1 MITIRLP
8 EDEEARLKRISTAE
22 NTSKSEIVKRA
33 LRSYFNDYF
42 QKATP
47 YDLGKDLFG
56 KYGSGSGNLARDY
69 KKIIKEKLNAK
80 SSH

>member
-1 MITIRLP
+1 MVTIRLP
-8 EDEEARLKRISTAE
+8 EDEEARLKIISTAE

-33 LRSYFNDYF
+33 LRSYFNGYF
-42 QKATP
+42 KKSTP

-56 KYGSGSGNLARDY
+56 KYGSGSGNLSHDY